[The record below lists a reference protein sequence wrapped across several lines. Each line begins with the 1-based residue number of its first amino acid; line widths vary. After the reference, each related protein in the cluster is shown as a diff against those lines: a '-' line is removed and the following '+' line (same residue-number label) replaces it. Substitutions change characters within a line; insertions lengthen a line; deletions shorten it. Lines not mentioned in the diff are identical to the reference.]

1 MKTLVIST
9 IAAATLAASAFAA
22 EPKKQLTL
30 EERQA
35 RKEAFQARMYSRT
48 GGFLERKNP
57 KGRRFAYLNMQGRVA
72 EGDISEPIA
81 TMTRILQRKIVLEKF
96 DGKFA
101 VNDAENLLKKSN
113 AAEAIF
119 LVDDAAAPRFLI
131 APESKWAMINVAALN
146 ADKPDKLVLANRV
159 RLEMWRAFA
168 LLNGAANS
176 MMGKCVLQ
184 TVFSNADIDAL
195 EAKAFC
201 PEPMNKIM
209 MHLDKTDVMKLERC
223 SYKRACEEGWAPAP
237 TNDVQKA
244 IYETVKA
251 EQAKS
256 PTKGIKI
263 DYDPKKGK

>member
-1 MKTLVIST
+1 MKTLVVSVV
-9 IAAATLAASAFAA
+9 AAAALVAMSGAA
-22 EPKKQLTL
+22 ESRNRLTL

-48 GGFLERKNP
+48 GGFLERQNP
-57 KGRRFAYLNMQGRVA
+57 KGRRFAYLDMQNVVA
-72 EGDISEPIA
+72 EDDISEPIA
-81 TMTRILQRKIVLEKF
+81 TMSRILQRKIVLEKF
-96 DGKFA
+96 DGVFA
-101 VNDAENLLKKSN
+101 VNDADALLKKSD

-119 LVDDAAAPRFLI
+119 LIEDASAPRFLI
-131 APESKWAMINVAALN
+131 APESKWGMINVAALN
-146 ADKPDKLVLANRV
+146 ADNPGSVVLANRV

-184 TVFSNADIDAL
+184 PVFSNADVDAL
-195 EAKAFC
+195 DAKAFC

-209 MHLDKTDVMKLERC
+209 MHLDRTDVMKLERC
-223 SYKRACEEGWAPAP
+223 SYRRACEEGWAPMP
-237 TNDVQKA
+237 TNEVQKA
-244 IYETVKA
+244 IYEAVKA

-256 PTKGIKI
+256 PAKGMTI

>member
-1 MKTLVIST
+1 MKTLAFST
-9 IAAATLAASAFAA
+9 IVIAALAASAATKEA
-22 EPKKQLTL
+22 PKQFTL

-35 RKEAFQARMYSRT
+35 KREAFMSRMYSRT
-48 GGFLERKNP
+48 GGFLDRANP
-57 KGRRFAYLNMQGRVA
+57 KGRRFAYLDMQGLVA
-72 EGDISEPIA
+72 AEDISEPIA

-96 DGKFA
+96 EGKFSA
-101 VNDAENLLKKSN
+101 NDAEALLKKS
-113 AAEAIF
+113 
-119 LVDDAAAPRFLI
+119 DAAGAVFLIDDPACPRILI

-146 ADKPDKLVLANRV
+146 SDKPDKIVLANRV
-159 RLEMWRAFA
+159 RLEMWRTFA
-168 LLNGAANS
+168 MLNGAGNS
-176 MMGKCVLQ
+176 MMGKCVLM
-184 TVFSNADIDAL
+184 TAFSNADIDAL

-209 MHLDKTDVMKLERC
+209 MHLDRTDVMKLERC

-237 TNDVQKA
+237 TNEVQKA

-263 DYDPKKGK
+263 NYDPKAGK